1 MLNVITGA
9 ISLGLLWSVTALGVY
24 LTFRMLD
31 FADMTVDG
39 SIVTGAA
46 IVATLL
52 KNGITNP
59 FIATFAAFIGG
70 MIAGTVTG
78 LLHTKLKIPAILSGI
93 LTQIGLYSVNI
104 KIMGSANVNLLKV
117 DTLFDLIPIS
127 KNAVLLGGGVAAV
140 ALVAVLYSFLTTSLG
155 SALRATGNNEKMAS
169 AMGINTDNMKIMGL
183 ALGNGLVALS
193 GALIAQSQQ
202 YSDMGMGQGSI
213 VIGLASIFI
222 GEVLWQRR
230 SILGKLSAVVVGA
243 VTYRVI
249 IALVIDMGMD
259 PLNLKLF
266 TAITVTLALSMPRLR
281 CFAVSKMKSIKKAAS
296 RPVKHPVK
304 IREKKETAV

>member
-59 FIATFAAFIGG
+59 FVATMAAFVGG
-70 MIAGTVTG
+70 MVAGTVTG

-127 KNAVLLGGGVAAV
+127 KNAVLIGGGVAAV
-140 ALVAVLYSFLTTSLG
+140 ALVAILYAFLTTSLG

-169 AMGINTDNMKIMGL
+169 AMGINIDNMKIMGL

-230 SILGKLSAVVVGA
+230 SILGKLYAVVVGA
-243 VTYRVI
+243 VTYRII

-281 CFAVSKMKSIKKAAS
+281 CFVASKIKCMKKVN
-296 RPVKHPVK
+296 PKHTVK
-304 IREKKETAV
+304 IREKKETAI

>member
-59 FIATFAAFIGG
+59 FVATMAAFVGG
-70 MIAGTVTG
+70 MVAGTVTG

-127 KNAVLLGGGVAAV
+127 KNAVLIGGGVAAV
-140 ALVAVLYSFLTTSLG
+140 ALVAILYAFLTTSLG

-169 AMGINTDNMKIMGL
+169 AMGINIDNMKIMGL

-243 VTYRVI
+243 VTYRII

-281 CFAVSKMKSIKKAAS
+281 CFVASKIKCMKKSHI
-296 RPVKHPVK
+296 KHPVK
-304 IREKKETAV
+304 IREKKETAI

>member
-1 MLNVITGA
+1 MLKVITGA

-59 FIATFAAFIGG
+59 FVATMAAFVGG
-70 MIAGTVTG
+70 MVAGTVTG

-127 KNAVLLGGGVAAV
+127 KNAVLIGGGVAAV
-140 ALVAVLYSFLTTSLG
+140 ALVAILYAFLTTSLG

-169 AMGINTDNMKIMGL
+169 AMGINIDNMKIMGL

-243 VTYRVI
+243 VTYRII

-281 CFAVSKMKSIKKAAS
+281 CFVASKIKCMKKAN
-296 RPVKHPVK
+296 PKHTVK
-304 IREKKETAV
+304 IREKKETAI

>member
-59 FIATFAAFIGG
+59 FVATFAAFIGG
-70 MIAGTVTG
+70 MVAGTVTG

-117 DTLFDLIPIS
+117 DTLFDLIPLS
-127 KNAVLLGGGVAAV
+127 KNAVLVGGGVAAV
-140 ALVAVLYSFLTTSLG
+140 ALVAVLYMFLTTSLG

-266 TAITVTLALSMPRLR
+266 TAITVTLALSMPRIR
-281 CFAVSKMKSIKKAAS
+281 CYVASKIKSVKKAAS
-296 RPVKHPVK
+296 SKQTLK
-304 IREKKETAV
+304 IREKKETAI

>member
-52 KNGITNP
+52 KNGIANP
-59 FIATFAAFIGG
+59 FVATMAAFVGG
-70 MIAGTVTG
+70 MVAGAVTG

-127 KNAVLLGGGVAAV
+127 KNAVLIGGGVAAV
-140 ALVAVLYSFLTTSLG
+140 ALVAILYAFLTTSLG

-169 AMGINTDNMKIMGL
+169 AMGINTDNMKIMCL

-243 VTYRVI
+243 VTYRII

-281 CFAVSKMKSIKKAAS
+281 CFVASKLKCMKKSVT
-296 RPVKHPVK
+296 VKHTVK
-304 IREKKETAV
+304 IREKKETAI

>member
-1 MLNVITGA
+1 MLNIITGA
-9 ISLGLLWSVTALGVY
+9 VSLGLLWSVTALGVY
-24 LTFRMLD
+24 ITFRMLD

-59 FIATFAAFIGG
+59 IVATFAAFVGG
-70 MIAGTVTG
+70 MVAGAVTG

-117 DTLFDLIPIS
+117 DTLFDIIPIS
-127 KNAVLLGGGVAAV
+127 RNAVLIGGGVAAV
-140 ALVAVLYSFLTTSLG
+140 ALVIVIHSFLTTSIG
-155 SALRATGNNEKMAS
+155 SALRATGNNEKMAK

-266 TAITVTLALSMPRLR
+266 TAITVTLALSMPRIR
-281 CFAVSKMKSIKKAAS
+281 CYVASKIKSIKKAAS
-296 RPVKHPVK
+296 SKHTLK
-304 IREKKETAV
+304 IREKKETAI

>member
-1 MLNVITGA
+1 MLNIISGA
-9 ISLGLLWSVTALGVY
+9 VSLGLLWSVTALGVY

-59 FIATFAAFIGG
+59 IVATLAAFVGG
-70 MIAGTVTG
+70 MVAGAVTG

-117 DTLFDLIPIS
+117 DTLFDIIPIS
-127 KNAVLLGGGVAAV
+127 RNAVLIGGGVAAV
-140 ALVAVLYSFLTTSLG
+140 VLVVVIHSFLTTSIG
-155 SALRATGNNEKMAS
+155 SALRATGNNEKMAK

-266 TAITVTLALSMPRLR
+266 TAITVTLALSMPRIR
-281 CFAVSKMKSIKKAAS
+281 CYAASKIKSFKKATAS
-296 RPVKHPVK
+296 KHTLK
-304 IREKKETAV
+304 IREKKETAI

>member
-59 FIATFAAFIGG
+59 FVATMAAFVGG
-70 MIAGTVTG
+70 MVAGTVTG

-127 KNAVLLGGGVAAV
+127 KNAVLIGGGVTAV
-140 ALVAVLYSFLTTSLG
+140 ALIAILYAFLTTSLG

-169 AMGINTDNMKIMGL
+169 AMGINIDNMKIMGL

-243 VTYRVI
+243 VTYRII

-281 CFAVSKMKSIKKAAS
+281 CFVASKIKCMKKAN
-296 RPVKHPVK
+296 PKHTVK
-304 IREKKETAV
+304 IREKKETAI

>member
-59 FIATFAAFIGG
+59 FVATMAAFVGG
-70 MIAGTVTG
+70 MVAGTVTG

-127 KNAVLLGGGVAAV
+127 KNAVLIGGGVAAV
-140 ALVAVLYSFLTTSLG
+140 ALVAILYAFLTTSLG

-169 AMGINTDNMKIMGL
+169 AMGINIDNMKIMGL

-243 VTYRVI
+243 VTYRII

-281 CFAVSKMKSIKKAAS
+281 CLVASKIKCMKKAN
-296 RPVKHPVK
+296 PKHTVK
-304 IREKKETAV
+304 IREKKETAI

>member
-59 FIATFAAFIGG
+59 FVATMAAFVGG
-70 MIAGTVTG
+70 MVAGTVTG

-127 KNAVLLGGGVAAV
+127 KNAVLIGGGVAAV
-140 ALVAVLYSFLTTSLG
+140 ALVAILYAFLTTSLG

-169 AMGINTDNMKIMGL
+169 AMGINIDNMKIMGL

-213 VIGLASIFI
+213 VIGLAIIFI

-243 VTYRVI
+243 VTYRII

-281 CFAVSKMKSIKKAAS
+281 CFVASKLKCMKKSVT
-296 RPVKHPVK
+296 VKHTVK
-304 IREKKETAV
+304 IREKKETAI

>member
-59 FIATFAAFIGG
+59 LVATLLAFVGG
-70 MIAGTVTG
+70 MVAGAVTG
-78 LLHTKLKIPAILSGI
+78 ILHTKLKIPAILSGI

-117 DTLFDLIPIS
+117 DTLFDIIPIS
-127 KNAVLLGGGVAAV
+127 KNAVLIGGGVSAI
-140 ALVAVLYSFLTTSLG
+140 ALVAILYAFLTTSLG
-155 SALRATGNNEKMAS
+155 SALRATGNNEKMAN

-266 TAITVTLALSMPRLR
+266 TAITVTLALSMPRIR
-281 CFAVSKMKSIKKAAS
+281 CFAVSKIKSLKKS
-296 RPVKHPVK
+296 VKHPVK
-304 IREKKETAV
+304 IREKKETTV

>member
-59 FIATFAAFIGG
+59 FVATLAAFVGG
-70 MIAGTVTG
+70 MVAGTVTG

-127 KNAVLLGGGVAAV
+127 KNAVLIGGGVAAV
-140 ALVAVLYSFLTTSLG
+140 ALVAILYAFLTTSLG

-169 AMGINTDNMKIMGL
+169 AMGINIDNMKIMGL

-243 VTYRVI
+243 VTYRII

-281 CFAVSKMKSIKKAAS
+281 CFVASKLKCMKKSVT
-296 RPVKHPVK
+296 VKHTVK
-304 IREKKETAV
+304 IREKKETAI

>member
-59 FIATFAAFIGG
+59 FVATMAAFVGG
-70 MIAGTVTG
+70 MVAGTVTG

-127 KNAVLLGGGVAAV
+127 KNAVLIGGGVAAV
-140 ALVAVLYSFLTTSLG
+140 ALVAILYAFLTTSLG

-169 AMGINTDNMKIMGL
+169 AMGINIDNMKIMGL

-243 VTYRVI
+243 VTYRII

-281 CFAVSKMKSIKKAAS
+281 CFVASKIKCMKKAN
-296 RPVKHPVK
+296 PKHTVK
-304 IREKKETAV
+304 IRGKKETAI